1 MDKIF
6 VGYPYSELLYNN
18 TKKTTIDTNN
28 MSESQSN
35 VQWKK
40 SHRVHAPNSAYI
52 KLKKVKTNLQ
62 WQETDQSLPR
72 EEVGSVEG

>member
-35 VQWKK
+35 TEWKK
-40 SHRVHAPNSAYI
+40 SHRVYAPNSAYI